1 MSKVLPPAA
10 LALGLTAANSA
21 VLNFR
26 FQTAIAPTLLE
37 PDLLARTN
45 ILSHPPPVIFQGL
58 ELIAVGAE
66 PQRDAL
72 PLAVWF
78 RQRDRHSMASIL
90 SNRYKRWF

>member
-1 MSKVLPPAA
+1 MISLIGHV
-10 LALGLTAANSA
+10 GLN
-21 VLNFR
+21 LR

-45 ILSHPPPVIFQGL
+45 ILSHSPPVVFQGL

-72 PLAVWF
+72 PLAVRF
-78 RQRDRHSMASIL
+78 RQRDRHMGLHSLESL
-90 SNRYKRWF
+90 